1 MRRGPPPAS
10 LAVAAA
16 LLLAAATASV
26 RAEEVYLAPEAFLE
40 QTFAGEVPAPQKLWI
55 TKTLKSDVR
64 AILGRDLAG
73 LRVRYWAREGL
84 SAWILE
90 EIGKVRPITTG
101 FVVDRGAIAR
111 VAVLIYRESRG
122 WEVRHAFFID
132 QFRGARL
139 DDDLALDRTIDGIS
153 GATLSVNA
161 LTRLT
166 RLALYLH
173 GKAFEGAR

>member
-1 MRRGPPPAS
+1 MRRGPPPAI

-16 LLLAAATASV
+16 LLLAAAASV

-40 QTFAGEVPAPQKLWI
+40 QTFAGEVPAPRKLWI
-55 TKTLKSDVR
+55 TKALKSDVR
-64 AILGRDLAG
+64 AILGHDLAG
-73 LRVRYWAREGL
+73 LRMRYWAHGGL

-101 FVVDRGAIAR
+101 FVVDGGAIAR

-139 DDDLALDRTIDGIS
+139 DDDLELDRTIDGIS
-153 GATLSVNA
+153 GATLSVRA
-161 LTRLT
+161 LTRLA